1 MKMLKIKI
9 LIVKNLYRLRLCKH

>member
-1 MKMLKIKI
+1 MKI